1 MPRYHVSE
9 DGNPRVCTAQSRESC
24 TARGMDGDAAPHG
37 YFANSKEAR
46 RFAEEVLEKAIGSD
60 GLSSASRAD
69 RNLEERADDLR
80 ESVKDFRNPA
90 TSPSEIEEIRKFWA
104 ANGVSNQFMANAE
117 AHRLSKEAAGTVA
130 DRTAFSTDMTDS
142 SEYRVQGG
150 RLRAQFEGEDYDLG
164 ELKEVS
170 REEINS
176 WSQET
181 FQEDADFQDGE
192 VFPVYDEDG
201 DETGAYARFGDK
213 YYRASKAQA
222 TEPTT
227 GIPDREATPG

>member
-1 MPRYHVSE
+1 
-9 DGNPRVCTAQSRESC
+9 
-24 TARGMDGDAAPHG
+24 MDGDAAPHG
-37 YFANSKEAR
+37 YFADSKEAR

-60 GLSSASRAD
+60 GLSSTSRD
-69 RNLEERADDLR
+69 NRNLEE
-80 ESVKDFRNPA
+80 
-90 TSPSEIEEIRKFWA
+90 IR
-104 ANGVSNQFMANAE
+104 QF
-117 AHRLSKEAAGTVA
+117 A

-164 ELKEVS
+164 ELREVS

-181 FQEDADFQDGE
+181 FQEDANFQDGE
-192 VFPVYDEDG
+192 VFTVYDEDG
-201 DETGAYARFGDK
+201 DETGAYARFGDR

-227 GIPDREATPG
+227 GIPDREATPGVPRLLDTPAAIAVDNVPEMEGLEEGPGS